1 MKNYILTTLFMAFM
15 FLSGCSQGDIIESSY
30 TIKSGSSF
38 NMCTGPCFQEM
49 SFNEFQMVLR
59 VREYKGEGGLSKLK
73 VESKRAVT
81 PKEWAEIESL
91 VDQQALN
98 ALPKVIGC
106 PDCADG
112 GAEWVEI
119 LSPDFVKKVTFDYGK
134 PPTEIKELVDR
145 LRETRESLAPQE

>member
-1 MKNYILTTLFMAFM
+1 MKNFIPATLFLAFM
-15 FLSGCSQGDIIESSY
+15 FLSGCTQGDIIQSNY

-38 NMCTGPCFQEM
+38 GMCIGPCYQEM
-49 SFNEFQMVLR
+49 SVNESQAVLR
-59 VREYKGEGGLSKLK
+59 VRENKGEGGLSELK

-81 PKEWAEIESL
+81 PQEWIEIESL
-91 VDQQALN
+91 VDQEALN

-119 LSPDFVKKVTFDYGK
+119 QSPGFVKKVTFEYGQ
-134 PPTEIKELVDR
+134 PPAQIKELADR
-145 LRETRESLAPQE
+145 LRETRESLSAQE

>member
-1 MKNYILTTLFMAFM
+1 MKNFITVTLFLAFM

-38 NMCTGPCFQEM
+38 GMCTGPCYQEM
-49 SFNEFQMVLR
+49 SLNESQAVLR
-59 VREYKGEGGLSKLK
+59 VRESKGEGGLSELK
-73 VESKRAVT
+73 VESKRAVS
-81 PKEWAEIESL
+81 PQEWSEIQSL
-91 VDQQALN
+91 VDQEALN

-119 LSPDFVKKVTFDYGK
+119 RSPGFVKKVTFEYGQ
-134 PPTEIKELVDR
+134 PPAQIKELADR
-145 LRETRESLAPQE
+145 LRETRESLSPQE

>member
-1 MKNYILTTLFMAFM
+1 MKNFIPAILFMAFM
-15 FLSGCSQGDIIESSY
+15 IITGCSQGDIIESNY

-38 NMCTGPCFQEM
+38 NMCTGPCYQEM
-49 SFNEFQMVLR
+49 SVNESQAVLR
-59 VREYKGEGGLSKLK
+59 VREYKGEGGLSELK

-81 PKEWAEIESL
+81 PQEWVEIESL
-91 VDQQALN
+91 VDQEALN

-119 LSPDFVKKVTFDYGK
+119 QSPGFVKKVTFEYGQ
-134 PPTEIKELVDR
+134 PPAQIKELADR
-145 LRETRESLAPQE
+145 LRETRESLSPRE